1 MQVLRGISNQYANL
15 FGGGGGE
22 ANEFYKRYGWI
33 ATINDMANN
42 DRTKWD
48 FYFDMNV
55 TEFLNTASFYKD
67 KSDNDNRRADRQ

>member
-1 MQVLRGISNQYANL
+1 
-15 FGGGGGE
+15 
-22 ANEFYKRYGWI
+22 
-33 ATINDMANN
+33 MANN

-55 TEFLNTASFYKD
+55 IEFLNTASFYKD